1 MCTNLSS
8 VVHKYTY
15 IQIQILSQKQ
25 GWAQTNVH
33 TMTKKGIFSET
44 GDVCSS
50 SIFALAS
57 ATSHQSCGNCTLGVT
72 QQMNQ
77 NLREAPSNCT
87 SVGLSVLCFGSSQN
101 MSYKLIR
108 NIRNKTWSSSSKWF
122 DDLPPSR
129 SWWWSRKIA
138 ANARSYVDLFSD
150 LSNYLILALQVLK

>member
-15 IQIQILSQKQ
+15 KYKYFHRNRGEHRQMCTPWQ
-25 GWAQTNVH
+25 
-33 TMTKKGIFSET
+33 KKGISSET

-50 SIFALAS
+50 SIFALTS

-101 MSYKLIR
+101 ISYKLIR

-138 ANARSYVDLFSD
+138 ANARSYVELFSY